1 MNDRI
6 ISEQENDVISR
17 LRKEREKARLSQFE
31 LAMKAGVSQTMI
43 NYIENGDRT
52 PTLTTLLKICNALEI
67 NPAVIFE
74 KENSEKMKDKDAI
87 MKIIDKYM

>member
-1 MNDRI
+1 MSERI

-43 NYIENGDRT
+43 NYIENGERT

-67 NPAVIFE
+67 NPSIIFE
-74 KENSEKMKDKDAI
+74 KESSERLKDKDTI
-87 MKIIDKYM
+87 MKIINKYM